1 MRVLLLRD
9 VPKVGKKG
17 DVKEIADGYARNF
30 LFPRKFAEPATEAS
44 VARVAQERSRAH
56 AMEAMRVELL
66 EKTLS
71 ELSEKA
77 IALSARANENGHL
90 FASIGK
96 DEIVTAV
103 RAQAGTELSEKHLD
117 LPQPIKTVG
126 TFTIPVA
133 VGKVKGVVNL
143 VITANT

>member
-9 VPKVGKKG
+9 VPKIGKKG
-17 DVKEIADGYARNF
+17 DTKEIADGYARNF
-30 LFPRKFAEPATEAS
+30 LFPRKLAEPATDAG

-77 IALSARANENGHL
+77 IVLSARANEHGHL

-96 DEIVTAV
+96 DEIVAAV
-103 RAQAGTELSEKHLD
+103 RAQAGTELLEKHLD
-117 LPQPIKTVG
+117 LPQPIKIVG
-126 TFTIPVA
+126 AFAIPVA
-133 VGKVKGVVNL
+133 VGKTKGIINL
-143 VITANT
+143 TIAAA